1 MAESKVMDREKLK
14 YLVKLI
20 DDESE
25 EVRNNVLF
33 ELYHYGPNL
42 EIDLLEFSGSLSKS
56 NRKLLEPIINS
67 NRKNWLRD
75 QWIKKDAIKDD
86 FQKLEYCLNLISKF
100 QLGLTVSFEVTSMLD
115 KLAMDFRNYYPY
127 GNEVDLSVYLF
138 QQLGIEGA
146 SKDYYNPMNSNAVY
160 AIRKRKGLPITLAL
174 IYILVGKRC
183 GFHIEGC
190 NFPGHFLA
198 RIKIDNELV
207 LVDCFNGGR
216 LIYKSNIAEFAEDMY
231 DSVMFL
237 IEQEANINLI
247 IKRVLA
253 NLINAYSKSKQPENA
268 ELFQEFLLV

>member
-1 MAESKVMDREKLK
+1 MDREKLK

-25 EVRNNVLF
+25 EVRNKVLF
-33 ELYHYGPNL
+33 ELNNYGPDL

-56 NRKLLEPIINS
+56 NHKLLEPILNS

-75 QWIKKDAIKDD
+75 QWIKKDTIKDD
-86 FQKLEYCLNLISKF
+86 FERLEYCLDLISKF
-100 QLGLTVSFEVTSMLD
+100 QLGLTVSFELISMLD

-138 QQLGIEGA
+138 QQLKIEGA

-160 AIRKRKGLPITLAL
+160 AIRKQKGLPITLAL

-198 RIKIDNELV
+198 RIKLDDELV

-237 IEQEANINLI
+237 IEQETNINLI

-253 NLINAYSKSKQPENA
+253 NLINAYNKSEQPENA
-268 ELFQEFLLV
+268 ELFQELLLI